1 MPLISPC
8 TFSMDTEGDIWEDAL
23 SHAIDFSDGR
33 VDLRCVFPNSVPQS
47 TSAFLSQAIT
57 ASCIFHIIYQTLISS
72 WSSKSPMMHH
82 PSLDTIFPVSP
93 LCRCNPVYLRE
104 RHHPP
109 STSLPTFIYGPC
121 SLCHMCA
128 LLRPGVFST
137 YTCTYAHCLS
147 QLIQF
152 AGK

>member
-57 ASCIFHIIYQTLISS
+57 ASCVFHIIYQTLISS
-72 WSSKSPMMHH
+72 RSSQSPLIHH
-82 PSLDTIFPVSP
+82 PSLNTIFPMPP
-93 LCRCNPVYLRE
+93 LYQRDLVDLRH
-104 RHHPP
+104 R
-109 STSLPTFIYGPC
+109 
-121 SLCHMCA
+121 
-128 LLRPGVFST
+128 
-137 YTCTYAHCLS
+137 
-147 QLIQF
+147 
-152 AGK
+152 